1 MNMSL
6 SCTQTKYIEH
16 KNHETKN
23 ISNSLVEKKEKVFRI
38 KSSCSTGFP
47 MESIFV
53 NLVPAHTS
61 RRTRAL
67 WRLFC
72 MRFPLVLQF
81 FFFLFGLCNAGAGV
95 QALELCCSST
105 FNTLIYMG
113 NLTPLQLD
121 STLSRFESYLTGRE
135 LQRSNN
141 WIDRRDWLWSQ
152 SKSHPCPALLSSLQA
167 IKLCPVPWA
176 WPWLSLFVAMLIF
189 IIVWLALCWNPFARQ
204 RLPAT
209 I

>member
-1 MNMSL
+1 MSL
-6 SCTQTKYIEH
+6 SCTQNKNIEH

-23 ISNSLVEKKEKVFRI
+23 VSNSLVEKKEKVFRI

-53 NLVPAHTS
+53 NLVPAQTS

-72 MRFPLVLQF
+72 VRLPPLVFQVF
-81 FFFLFGLCNAGAGV
+81 FFFCFGLCNAGAGV

-121 STLSRFESYLTGRE
+121 SFAFRKLSNG
-135 LQRSNN
+135 
-141 WIDRRDWLWSQ
+141 
-152 SKSHPCPALLSSLQA
+152 P
-167 IKLCPVPWA
+167 
-176 WPWLSLFVAMLIF
+176 
-189 IIVWLALCWNPFARQ
+189 
-204 RLPAT
+204 
-209 I
+209 